1 MATDR
6 SSQRG
11 VSLLEVLIAMLL
23 LSSVALSHG
32 VLLRSLGLLGVSQF
46 SSARYERPAR
56 VRTLSMEYMQA
67 EMEYLRNRSYMEIRD
82 AAACNPSPGLPVSLA
97 SARRVPTTY
106 VDANEPR
113 LPSLLAAADILLAN
127 EPVAG
132 VAPDG
137 CAPRRISVVVYFQG
151 LDVPASIGGSGG
163 VIFMR
168 AETVRSL
175 R

>member
-1 MATDR
+1 MAADR

-23 LSSVALSHG
+23 LSSVALANG

-56 VRTLSMEYMQA
+56 VRTLAMEYMQA
-67 EMEYLRNRSYMEIRD
+67 ELEYLRYRSYMEIRD
-82 AAACNPSPGLPVSLA
+82 AAACNPSPGLPVTLDI
-97 SARRVPTTY
+97 ARRVPTTY

-132 VAPDG
+132 LVPDG
-137 CAPRRISVVVYFQG
+137 CTPRRISVFVYFQG
-151 LDVPASIGGSGG
+151 SDVPVSIGGSGG